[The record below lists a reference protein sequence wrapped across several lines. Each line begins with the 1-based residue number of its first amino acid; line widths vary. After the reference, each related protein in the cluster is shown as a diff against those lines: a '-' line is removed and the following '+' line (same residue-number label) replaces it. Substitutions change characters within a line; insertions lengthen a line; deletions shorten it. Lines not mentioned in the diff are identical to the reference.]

1 MNEKSKGMEDEE
13 RNEDLYKSF
22 LDPKFPLL
30 KKFRQMAPGSNK
42 HCENVMSLCEG
53 IALELG
59 INENLLKVAARYH
72 DVGKINY
79 PEAFSE
85 NQNGENIH
93 DNLDPKISYHII
105 TKHVCDSVLY
115 LLQIPSMPRKIL
127 EIISQHHGNTV
138 LKFFHKKDG
147 GDNKDMYRYKSQ
159 PPKSIEAVILMIC
172 DSVEATARALA
183 SNGKLNNTS
192 DMKSVVDSTI
202 KRLVDDDQLDD
213 VRVRELK
220 IIKKVLYKELENI
233 YHKRILYEDED
244 EESENNRKEE
254 KEEDLEVI

>member
-1 MNEKSKGMEDEE
+1 MNDKSNGMEDEE
-13 RNEDLYKSF
+13 KNDELYKSF

-30 KKFRQMAPGSNK
+30 KKFRQIAPGTNK

-72 DVGKINY
+72 DIGKINY

-93 DNLDPKISYHII
+93 DNLDPQISYHII

-115 LLQIPSMPRKIL
+115 LLQIEMMPRKVL
-127 EIISQHHGNTV
+127 EIVSQHHGNTV
-138 LKFFHKKDG
+138 LKFFHDKDG
-147 GDNKDMYRYKSQ
+147 GNKEDMYRYKCQ

-183 SNGKLNNTS
+183 SNGKLNNTD
-192 DMKSVVDSTI
+192 DMKSVVDSTL

-213 VRVRELK
+213 VRVKELK
-220 IIKKVLYKELENI
+220 IIKKVLYRELENI
-233 YHKRILYEDED
+233 YHKRILYEDDTDNKEDKKD
-244 EESENNRKEE
+244 EE
-254 KEEDLEVI
+254 LEVI